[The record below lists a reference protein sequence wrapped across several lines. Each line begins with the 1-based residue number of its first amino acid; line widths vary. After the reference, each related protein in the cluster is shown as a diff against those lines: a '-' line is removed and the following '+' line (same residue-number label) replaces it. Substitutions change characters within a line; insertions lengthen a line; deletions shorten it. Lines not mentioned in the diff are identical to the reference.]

1 MATEERCK
9 KHDLLPGQCAEC
21 LGHASIEEQVAA
33 ERVELLHQPGW
44 FPAKFGG
51 TCRLCGEPFTPD
63 TAIRRQ
69 ADSQGYVAECC
80 AMATPETAG
89 RRPAAVGLG
98 PQPTHSCPCGCGRD
112 VARGLF
118 ACRAGWYRLPYV
130 LRRAIHATY
139 NRDAA
144 AHLEAMAAADE
155 WYREHAGVR
164 T

>member
-1 MATEERCK
+1 MSEGRCK
-9 KHDLLPGQCAEC
+9 HDMLPGQCADC
-21 LGHASIEEQVAA
+21 LGHTSIEDQALT
-33 ERVELLHQPGW
+33 ERADLLHLPGW

-51 TCRLCGEPFTPD
+51 TCRRCGEPFTPD
-63 TAIRRQ
+63 TPIRRQ
-69 ADSQGYVAECC
+69 ADSQGYIAECC
-80 AMATPETAG
+80 GLAASETATG
-89 RRPAAVGLG
+89 PAAAGLG
-98 PQPTHSCPCGCGRD
+98 PQPTHTCPAGCGRA

-118 ACRAGWYRLPYV
+118 ACRVDWYRLPYE